1 MTMPRYL
8 LIALILTYFIA
19 TAWYTNQRHLAFET
33 GAFDTGVYIQPLW
46 NFLQGR
52 GFAVSI
58 IEDNGPLRW
67 ATHVEPILFLI
78 APLYGLWPDP
88 RLLFWLQ
95 GAALSLAALPMYAL
109 ALRRGLSEWT
119 ALTVVLAYFLMPAT
133 ESVTLFDF
141 HAVTFAP
148 LFLLTAFYTL
158 DRHLALQESSLW
170 LTPTSQPAPSPQ
182 PSPRGRGGFLDSLS
196 PWERVG
202 VRAWAGVRVNR
213 WSLLTLI
220 AFILALSTK
229 EDISLHVFMIGLYLL
244 FLRRRW
250 LEGGLCVVLGLAWFY
265 LAFQVIIPAYRVGG
279 GHSVYAAWFETLGN
293 TPLEIALSPIT
304 KPDKVMALLFR
315 PSNIE
320 ALLII
325 TVPLALLPFAG
336 LPMWLMSAPSVAFSL
351 LSNNP
356 TLRQLETWHYAA
368 PMLPFLMLATID
380 GLGRIRNYE
389 LKIKNYKHHPSHL
402 SPLTSHLSL
411 LTSYLSPL
419 TSIFLLLISL
429 TYHHYRGY
437 SPMSLLYEPL
447 DVTTHH
453 ELGRQIA
460 QTIPPDTPV
469 LAQAQL
475 IPYVAH
481 REKLG
486 IWNGPLLTDYD
497 YIWFDVSHAR
507 FPNRFNAQ
515 GDLLTG
521 LAIEPTFGVMAAH
534 DGYLL
539 LKQGAPR
546 DPLPESFFTFTQYD
560 ELPASAHPMNA
571 QFGDSLKLVAVKPE
585 IHRLATSE
593 TEPQIVLYFE
603 VLKTPAEDDHLFL
616 YRLNEHGEVKGATD
630 YPQPAL
636 FWWPT
641 SRWQAGDKRQVRV
654 NTIPW
659 WTGDQTIFGY
669 AVGLSRADDAWAVGA
684 RLPVTSP
691 ESTPLITQ
699 LQPDHLYPV
708 AAFERWAGLAY
719 PAPLSIIELK

>member
-1 MTMPRYL
+1 MADTN
-8 LIALILTYFIA
+8 ISTCALTPALSQGERGLFRLPLPLGEGRGEGMG
-19 TAWYTNQRHLAFET
+19 WSEGKPLVNPHPNCLHSRPLHQRRHLPTCLHDRTIFT
-33 GAFDTGVYIQPLW
+33 L
-46 NFLQGR
+46 
-52 GFAVSI
+52 
-58 IEDNGPLRW
+58 
-67 ATHVEPILFLI
+67 
-78 APLYGLWPDP
+78 
-88 RLLFWLQ
+88 
-95 GAALSLAALPMYAL
+95 
-109 ALRRGLSEWT
+109 
-119 ALTVVLAYFLMPAT
+119 LTV
-133 ESVTLFDF
+133 
-141 HAVTFAP
+141 
-148 LFLLTAFYTL
+148 
-158 DRHLALQESSLW
+158 
-170 LTPTSQPAPSPQ
+170 
-182 PSPRGRGGFLDSLS
+182 
-196 PWERVG
+196 
-202 VRAWAGVRVNR
+202 
-213 WSLLTLI
+213 
-220 AFILALSTK
+220 
-229 EDISLHVFMIGLYLL
+229 
-244 FLRRRW
+244 RRRW

-481 REKLG
+481 REG
-486 IWNGPLLTDYD
+486 T
-497 YIWFDVSHAR
+497 
-507 FPNRFNAQ
+507 
-515 GDLLTG
+515 
-521 LAIEPTFGVMAAH
+521 
-534 DGYLL
+534 
-539 LKQGAPR
+539 APC
-546 DPLPESFFTFTQYD
+546 
-560 ELPASAHPMNA
+560 
-571 QFGDSLKLVAVKPE
+571 
-585 IHRLATSE
+585 
-593 TEPQIVLYFE
+593 
-603 VLKTPAEDDHLFL
+603 
-616 YRLNEHGEVKGATD
+616 
-630 YPQPAL
+630 
-636 FWWPT
+636 
-641 SRWQAGDKRQVRV
+641 
-654 NTIPW
+654 
-659 WTGDQTIFGY
+659 
-669 AVGLSRADDAWAVGA
+669 
-684 RLPVTSP
+684 
-691 ESTPLITQ
+691 
-699 LQPDHLYPV
+699 
-708 AAFERWAGLAY
+708 
-719 PAPLSIIELK
+719 

>member
-1 MTMPRYL
+1 MVGIYL
-8 LIALILTYFIA
+8 LL
-19 TAWYTNQRHLAFET
+19 
-33 GAFDTGVYIQPLW
+33 
-46 NFLQGR
+46 
-52 GFAVSI
+52 
-58 IEDNGPLRW
+58 
-67 ATHVEPILFLI
+67 
-78 APLYGLWPDP
+78 
-88 RLLFWLQ
+88 
-95 GAALSLAALPMYAL
+95 
-109 ALRRGLSEWT
+109 
-119 ALTVVLAYFLMPAT
+119 
-133 ESVTLFDF
+133 
-141 HAVTFAP
+141 
-148 LFLLTAFYTL
+148 
-158 DRHLALQESSLW
+158 
-170 LTPTSQPAPSPQ
+170 
-182 PSPRGRGGFLDSLS
+182 
-196 PWERVG
+196 
-202 VRAWAGVRVNR
+202 
-213 WSLLTLI
+213 
-220 AFILALSTK
+220 
-229 EDISLHVFMIGLYLL
+229 
-244 FLRRRW
+244 LRRRW
-250 LEGGLCVVLGLAWFY
+250 LEGSLCVVLGLAWFY
-265 LAFQVIIPAYRVGG
+265 IAFQVIIPTYRVGG

-304 KPDKVMALLFR
+304 KPDKVMALIFR

-320 ALLII
+320 ALLMM
-325 TVPLALLPFAG
+325 TVPVALLPLAG

-380 GLGRIRNYE
+380 GLGRMRNYE
-389 LKIKNYKHHPSHL
+389 LRIKNYK
-402 SPLTSHLSL
+402 PLTSYFSSLISHFLL
-411 LTSYLSPL
+411 LTSY
-419 TSIFLLLISL
+419 FLLLISL

-437 SPMSLLYEPL
+437 SPMSLLYEPIE
-447 DVTTHH
+447 VMAHH
-453 ELGRQIA
+453 ELGRQLA
-460 QTIPPDTPV
+460 ATIPPDAPV

-486 IWNGPLLTDYD
+486 IWNGPLLTDYE

-521 LAIEPTFGVMAAH
+521 LAIEPAFGVMAAN

-546 DPLPESFFTFTQYD
+546 DPLPDSFFTFTQYD
-560 ELPASAHPMNA
+560 KLPATAQPMNA

-603 VLKTPAEDDHLFL
+603 VLKTPTEDDHLFL
-616 YRLNEHGEVKGATD
+616 YRLNQHGEVKGATD

-641 SRWQAGDKRQVRV
+641 SRWRAGDKRQVRV

-669 AVGLSRADDAWAVGA
+669 AVGLSRADDAWAVAA
-684 RLPVTSP
+684 RLPVASP
-691 ESTPLITQ
+691 EATPLVTQ

-708 AAFERWAGLAY
+708 AAFQRWTGLAY
-719 PAPLSIIELK
+719 PASLTIINPK